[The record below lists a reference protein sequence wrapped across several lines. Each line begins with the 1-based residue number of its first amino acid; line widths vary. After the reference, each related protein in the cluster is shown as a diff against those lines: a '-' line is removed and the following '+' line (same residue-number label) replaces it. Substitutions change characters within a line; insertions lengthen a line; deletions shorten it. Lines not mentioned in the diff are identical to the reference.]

1 MIYLSILFLF
11 FLLFFYVGE
20 AEVSLKHSVAP
31 NTRTVKIYSWFNLTK
46 NEVTWLP

>member
-1 MIYLSILFLF
+1 MIYLSILFL
-11 FLLFFYVGE
+11 VTNIIGE

-31 NTRTVKIYSWFNLTK
+31 NTRTVKKYCWFNLKK